1 MGTSEGR
8 GRTRDNSAALGPDFS
23 LKIQVLVGAKTL
35 NAPTPHFYRGVPTP
49 PPLYHPGYR
58 CVAVRMHHNSV
69 RDLKNSSS
77 PPLTIFF
84 SLSLAHTHHFLSRT
98 AEDSAGSPAVY
109 FVN

>member
-8 GRTRDNSAALGPDFS
+8 GRTRDNLAALRPDFS
-23 LKIQVLVGAKTL
+23 LKIQVLVGAKTF
-35 NAPTPHFYRGVPTP
+35 NAPTPHFLRWGPY
-49 PPLYHPGYR
+49 PLYHPWYR